1 MQLFYTE
8 TPLSGKCLLDP
19 AESKHALRVLRFK
32 KGDEVIVT
40 DGTGKLGRGV
50 ISEPDINGCMIDVTE
65 ISEGPD
71 KRSYYLHIAISPLTN
86 SERLDWFIE
95 KAVEIG
101 VDEISLVVSDHTVRK
116 SANTGRLRR
125 IAISAMKQSL
135 RTSLTIINEPM
146 NFHDFIRSPLKGC
159 KIITYCGEAEKE
171 YLHGICSKGDNYTIM
186 IGPEGDFSEPEVEAA
201 CNRGFRA
208 ASLGAGR
215 LRTETAGIVA
225 CHSISLLNL

>member
-8 TPLSGKCLLDP
+8 TPLSGTCLLDP
-19 AESKHALRVLRFK
+19 AESKHLIRVLRFK
-32 KGDEVIVT
+32 KGDEVLVT

-50 ISEPDINGCMIDVTE
+50 ITKPDINGCMIDIRE

-71 KRSYYLHIAISPLTN
+71 KRNYYLHIAISPLTN

-101 VDEISLVVSDHTVRK
+101 VDEISLVVSDHSVRK
-116 SANTGRLRR
+116 RANTARLRR

-135 RTSLTIINEPM
+135 RTRLTRINEPV
-146 NFHDFIRSPLKGC
+146 NFHDFIRSPLTEY
-159 KIITYCGEAEKE
+159 KIITYCGAAEKD
-171 YLHGICSKGDNYTIM
+171 YLHLMCSSGEKYTIM
-186 IGPEGDFSEPEVEAA
+186 IGPEGDFSEPEVEAS
-201 CNRGFRA
+201 CNAGFRV
-208 ASLGAGR
+208 ASLGTGR

-225 CHSISLLNL
+225 CHSIYLINL